1 MTSAWRWRTA
11 ACTEIGGGQ
20 PYGGVRRPTARAGRV
35 RERIGTLRRDAAADS
50 QTAVCCVT
58 EESRQQRG
66 QRWTNAAPHP
76 AAVNHDQ
83 CMNNMQTRHATPLH
97 TVSCQHKHKHKP
109 RAHTERVVAKGIT
122 AMTTLVTGKSF
133 TREHRQ
139 AGSAARPPT
148 RPPPPAPPKT
158 ENGRQ
163 RENSRHYEPTRGA
176 AVPSAP
182 SPASPPASPPTA
194 LSAAALRSARSSSSA
209 ARNGLS
215 SSLLSV
221 TTAFFQSRSR

>member
-20 PYGGVRRPTARAGRV
+20 PYGGVRGPPHGLGECENGSGRCDATLPQTRRLLSAVSRKRA
-35 RERIGTLRRDAAADS
+35 E
-50 QTAVCCVT
+50 
-58 EESRQQRG
+58 RG

-109 RAHTERVVAKGIT
+109 RAHTERVVANGIT

-148 RPPPPAPPKT
+148 RPPPPAPPKK

-176 AVPSAP
+176 AAPSAP